1 MGIKSVNV
9 SRTTQLNS
17 WFQSITRFPFSFPA
31 IFAFQ
36 KIMSIF
42 SQCAVIFCPTKDISY
57 PFHPKTNSWNL
68 IAKHVRRKNLW
79 VDGGWIQ
86 VPNLRILCVNGLR
99 LVVWCGGFSNKSASK
114 KLRKKIKPFEDVH
127 VHKENCFTSKSWGS
141 KTTPIKLALQ
151 QLIPIFL

>member
-1 MGIKSVNV
+1 
-9 SRTTQLNS
+9 
-17 WFQSITRFPFSFPA
+17 
-31 IFAFQ
+31 
-36 KIMSIF
+36 MSIF
-42 SQCAVIFCPTKDISY
+42 TQCAVIFCPTKDISY

-86 VPNLRILCVNGLR
+86 IPNLRILCVNGLR
-99 LVVWCGGFSNKSASK
+99 LVVWCGGFSSKSASK
-114 KLRKKIKPFEDVH
+114 KLRRKSNPLKMFMFTRKIASLP
-127 VHKENCFTSKSWGS
+127 KSWGS